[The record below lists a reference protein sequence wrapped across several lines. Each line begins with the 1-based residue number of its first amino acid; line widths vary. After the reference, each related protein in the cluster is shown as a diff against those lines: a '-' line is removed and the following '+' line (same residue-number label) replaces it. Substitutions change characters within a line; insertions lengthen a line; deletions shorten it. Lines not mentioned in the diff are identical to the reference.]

1 MTLPGMR
8 ERVVRVGCAGKMF
21 SLTGWKLGWVTGAPA
36 LIDVVGKAHQFI
48 TFTTAPATQLAIAY
62 ALEKEIDFT
71 LNLTK
76 TLQGNRDVLAA
87 GLAKLG
93 FKVLPS
99 EGTYFLTVDIS
110 GTTN

>member
-1 MTLPGMR
+1 
-8 ERVVRVGCAGKMF
+8 
-21 SLTGWKLGWVTGAPA
+21 
-36 LIDVVGKAHQFI
+36 
-48 TFTTAPATQLAIAY
+48 
-62 ALEKEIDFT
+62 LEKEIDFT

-76 TLQGNRDVLAA
+76 TLQGNRDVLSA

-110 GTTN
+110 GLTNEPDLAFCERIVKEAGVALIPLSPFFRDGKPDTLVRFAFCKKRSVIEDALARLGSYFSKT